1 MDFRNLNPLNIHAN
15 FLSGNLLPLESGVS
29 RFSIAWK
36 LYSVLIWLLL
46 LAQIIVL
53 IPGLVMVPWEKALI
67 DGTVVIVVNIEIFFM
82 VGRIYARRELV
93 DRLIR
98 KLNEMLRN
106 EDEIMRNVVTTIFQP
121 MNAPLKFYW
130 LAGSLSVF
138 LWCCVPFLLVSQ
150 KTSFRYED
158 YRIPAVFSKQP
169 FSVGV
174 FLMGNIFLLIGN
186 MYTFLKKGSVDIYM
200 IHLVMMMTAQYRYTA
215 KKLAAIF
222 RDANLRSKMEQ
233 SSLEADGWTEKEMKA
248 LCRHYTAVQ
257 CLSALLR
264 QLLSLSFSMIYINSV
279 LRFCFIGIMLG
290 TVLATT
296 FIEGFV
302 IVTFTCG
309 SVLQFYMLCL
319 CLQQLRDASKDMTE
333 EAFHEEW
340 YRFGSSIKRTFML
353 MALACNLECKI
364 STNDKFNLSLPS
376 FMTILNRSYSIAL
389 LLL

>member
-257 CLSALLR
+257 
-264 QLLSLSFSMIYINSV
+264 
-279 LRFCFIGIMLG
+279 
-290 TVLATT
+290 
-296 FIEGFV
+296 
-302 IVTFTCG
+302 
-309 SVLQFYMLCL
+309 
-319 CLQQLRDASKDMTE
+319 
-333 EAFHEEW
+333 W
-340 YRFGSSIKRTFML
+340 
-353 MALACNLECKI
+353 
-364 STNDKFNLSLPS
+364 
-376 FMTILNRSYSIAL
+376 
-389 LLL
+389 